1 MSDRPATSGGGRDR
15 TRVLVDGIIYG
26 MQPRGGVSRV
36 FTELLPRIAKAGATR
51 VLLHVPPVCLQPPP
65 AGAGMTILRDW
76 AVRPWR
82 LRPAVNAARR
92 DIQIAA
98 NTALTYTDPANADK
112 RRLMKLPPNMPY
124 NPGLGAP
131 SA

>member
-1 MSDRPATSGGGRDR
+1 MISKGLWKQKDAVQTVAIKDHGDME
-15 TRVLVDGIIYG
+15 TAFD
-26 MQPRGGVSRV
+26 
-36 FTELLPRIAKAGATR
+36 AKLA
-51 VLLHVPPVCLQPPP
+51 
-65 AGAGMTILRDW
+65 
-76 AVRPWR
+76 
-82 LRPAVNAARR
+82 AVNAARR